1 MRESFGINSILMTSS
16 EVQSLMLRLLA
27 SGNIDARLGRGEHY
41 LAEAVRR
48 AAPEGQR
55 PTSRQIM
62 EAVWSLVGQ
71 GLAYIDL
78 SQTGHEN
85 WTLHLSSAGDS
96 AAKDEGFNPDDP
108 AGYMRKLLEEIPSLS
123 ATVKGYADEA
133 LRAYNAGL
141 YRSSAV
147 MLGVAS
153 EAAVLE
159 VARSLAL
166 GLPANEGRKY
176 LETIDSQRQAYLAKF
191 DSFRKKLQCK
201 KNDLPDDLADGLD
214 LTMSAVADLL
224 RIYRNDAGHPTAKH
238 VQREDCFIH
247 LRMFVRYAKKL
258 YDLKSYLE
266 KPHG

>member
-1 MRESFGINSILMTSS
+1 MNSS
-16 EVQSLMLRLLA
+16 ELQSLMLRLLA
-27 SGNIDARLGRGEHY
+27 AGNIDARLGRGEHY
-41 LAEAVRR
+41 LPEAVRK
-48 AAPEGQR
+48 AAPDGQR

-62 EAVWSLVGQ
+62 EAIWSLVGQ

-85 WTLHLSSAGDS
+85 WTLHLSSAGS
-96 AAKDEGFNPDDP
+96 AAAKDEGFNPDDP
-108 AGYMRKLLEEIPSLS
+108 AGYMRRLLEEIPSLS
-123 ATVKGYADEA
+123 GTVRGYADEA

-159 VARSLAL
+159 VARPLASI
-166 GLPANEGRKY
+166 LPGEEGRKY
-176 LETIDSQRQAYLAKF
+176 LETIDSQRQTYLAKF
-191 DSFRKKLQCK
+191 DSFRRKLVTK
-201 KNDLPDDLADGLD
+201 RNDLPEEIRDGLD

-224 RIYRNDAGHPTAKH
+224 RIYRNDAGHPTAKR

-247 LRMFVRYAKKL
+247 LRMFVRYAKKM
-258 YDLKSYLE
+258 YDLKAHLE
-266 KPHG
+266 KRQG